1 MRILLAKR
9 KVAAKIPQ
17 KLTELQ
23 TLLAKINEIRKVLN
37 SVVLERQEE
46 TDGILLSVLSGAN
59 ALFLGEPGT
68 AKTFHLQLASKLLG
82 LSNFDILLSET
93 VKPDQIFGPTD
104 IPALAEGKQ
113 QTKYIGY
120 APDCEILFF
129 DEIFKANATVLNPL
143 LWLINE
149 HLFRDGDNGIV
160 KCKVMASFAASNELP
175 TDPLLAALY
184 DRFLLRFNVTYLKS
198 DDNIRK
204 MINSSLSI
212 PEEFGPILTK
222 VEVDRLRELTKTVV
236 LPDEMRDK
244 AMVIRRQVEYTMG
257 FKISDRRFVK
267 SIRVIQAS
275 AVLNGRLEV
284 ERQDLE
290 VLVNILWNEPD
301 QLSKIQSIVYSST
314 SGDVVEIS
322 TYLEQAQ
329 AIASGLKTGAG
340 LRENLNELKK
350 LYQLTKR
357 SKSRYALKA
366 ASEIKAI
373 GQLVLRLIKERKTF
387 TCVPIKSGET
397 VILKLSPVT
406 ASVWSTAELRSLGFK
421 HKRKGSYWY
430 YVGRTITLRNAL
442 LKRNSSLVLTES
454 TVVMK

>member
-275 AVLNGRLEV
+275 AVLN
-284 ERQDLE
+284 
-290 VLVNILWNEPD
+290 
-301 QLSKIQSIVYSST
+301 
-314 SGDVVEIS
+314 
-322 TYLEQAQ
+322 
-329 AIASGLKTGAG
+329 
-340 LRENLNELKK
+340 
-350 LYQLTKR
+350 
-357 SKSRYALKA
+357 
-366 ASEIKAI
+366 
-373 GQLVLRLIKERKTF
+373 
-387 TCVPIKSGET
+387 
-397 VILKLSPVT
+397 
-406 ASVWSTAELRSLGFK
+406 
-421 HKRKGSYWY
+421 
-430 YVGRTITLRNAL
+430 
-442 LKRNSSLVLTES
+442 
-454 TVVMK
+454 